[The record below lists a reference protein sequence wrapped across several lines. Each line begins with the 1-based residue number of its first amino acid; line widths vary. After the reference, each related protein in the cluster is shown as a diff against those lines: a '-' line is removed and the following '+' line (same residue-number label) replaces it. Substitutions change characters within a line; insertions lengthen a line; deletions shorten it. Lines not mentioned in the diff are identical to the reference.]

1 MRKVGLSL
9 LMISALIFSAPVSQA
24 GLNAQVNLDNPRAVP
39 IFGQGSPS
47 EVSLTAGWSG
57 FLYSPRIVFSA
68 AHSHYRFDNNGNR
81 ILQEPSYI
89 TVGKPNSS
97 AKSAEGR
104 AKVIKTFVG
113 DYKKSS
119 TGWTLNDFIVLV
131 LDRDLATISPAKL
144 MTAEIEAELVKARAE
159 IVFHG
164 YGEYRDRC
172 DPGQKNPCAEDRNNP
187 NKSPSEFPR
196 IMRSNL
202 APKSDFPWLQGQ
214 GLIELANE
222 TLLTN
227 LSTCP
232 GDSGSGATAIYKGE
246 VFYVGQGISAGMNF
260 YACGATNAP
269 ANEKHPREMG
279 FISPIF
285 KHLDLLKEAEAFVAK
300 QEAEAKA
307 GAELKAKQ
315 EAEAKAGAELKA
327 KQEAEAKAGAE
338 LKAKQEAEAKA
349 AALKKTTIT
358 CLKGKLVKK
367 VTAIK
372 PVCPKGYKKK

>member
-1 MRKVGLSL
+1 MRKVALAVL
-9 LMISALIFSAPVSQA
+9 AISALVFSSTPAAKA
-24 GLNAQVNLDNPRAVP
+24 GLNAPVNLDNPRAVP
-39 IFGQGSPS
+39 IFGQQGPT
-47 EVSLTAGWSG
+47 EVNLMAGWSG

-68 AHSHYRFDNNGNR
+68 AHSHYRFDNNGDR
-81 ILQEPSYI
+81 ILIEPKYI

-97 AKSAEGR
+97 TKNSEGG

-144 MTAEIEAELVKARAE
+144 ITAEIEAELVKARAE
-159 IVFHG
+159 VVFHG

-187 NKSPSEFPR
+187 TKSPSELPR

-202 APKSDFPWLQGQ
+202 APKSDFSWLQGQ

-227 LSTCP
+227 LSSCP
-232 GDSGSGATAIYKGE
+232 GDSGSGMTTTYKGE
-246 VFYVGQGISAGMNF
+246 VFYVGQGISTGMNF

-279 FISPIF
+279 FISPVF
-285 KHLDLLKEAEAFVAK
+285 KHLDLIKQAENFVAQQATSK
-300 QEAEAKA
+300 NSSTSKPASS
-307 GAELKAKQ
+307 
-315 EAEAKAGAELKA
+315 
-327 KQEAEAKAGAE
+327 
-338 LKAKQEAEAKA
+338 
-349 AALKKTTIT
+349 IT
-358 CLKGKLVKK
+358 CVKGTMTKK
-367 VTAIK
+367 VSGSNAK
-372 PVCPKGYKKK
+372 CPKGYKKK

>member
-1 MRKVGLSL
+1 MRKVALAL
-9 LMISALIFSAPVSQA
+9 LVMSALILSSAPVSQA
-24 GLNAQVNLDNPRAVP
+24 GLNAPVDLENPRAVP
-39 IFGQGSPS
+39 IFGQQGPS
-47 EVSLTAGWSG
+47 EANLMAGWSG

-68 AHSHYRFDNNGNR
+68 AHAHYQFDNNGNR
-81 ILQEPSYI
+81 VLIEPKYV

-97 AKSAEGR
+97 TKDTEGR

-119 TGWTLNDFIVLV
+119 TGWKLNDFIVLV
-131 LDRDLATISPAKL
+131 LDKDLATISPAKL

-187 NKSPSEFPR
+187 NKSPSELPR

-232 GDSGSGATAIYKGE
+232 GDSGSGTTATYNGE
-246 VFYVGQGISAGMNF
+246 VFYVGQGISTGMNF
-260 YACGATNAP
+260 YACGATNTP

-279 FISPIF
+279 FISPVF
-285 KHLDLLKEAEAFVAK
+285 KHLDLIKQAEDFLAK
-300 QEAEAKA
+300 QVTAQSSPTSKPA
-307 GAELKAKQ
+307 GS
-315 EAEAKAGAELKA
+315 
-327 KQEAEAKAGAE
+327 
-338 LKAKQEAEAKA
+338 
-349 AALKKTTIT
+349 IT
-358 CLKGKLVKK
+358 CVKGKLTKK
-367 VTAIK
+367 VSGPNAK
-372 PVCPKGYKKK
+372 CPKGYKKK

>member
-1 MRKVGLSL
+1 
-9 LMISALIFSAPVSQA
+9 
-24 GLNAQVNLDNPRAVP
+24 
-39 IFGQGSPS
+39 
-47 EVSLTAGWSG
+47 
-57 FLYSPRIVFSA
+57 
-68 AHSHYRFDNNGNR
+68 
-81 ILQEPSYI
+81 LQEPSYI

-97 AKSAEGR
+97 AKDAEGR

-113 DYKKSS
+113 DYRKSS
-119 TGWTLNDFIVLV
+119 TGWKLNDFIVLV
-131 LDRDLATISPAKL
+131 LDRDLATVSPAKL

-172 DPGQKNPCAEDRNNP
+172 DPGQKNPCAEDRKNP
-187 NKSPSEFPR
+187 NKSPSDLPR

-232 GDSGSGATAIYKGE
+232 GDSGSGTTATYKGE
-246 VFYVGQGISAGMNF
+246 VFYVGQGISTGMNF

-279 FISPIF
+279 FISPVF
-285 KHLDLLKEAEAFVAK
+285 KHLDLIKQAEDFLAK
-300 QEAEAKA
+300 QEAASKPTA
-307 GAELKAKQ
+307 V
-315 EAEAKAGAELKA
+315 
-327 KQEAEAKAGAE
+327 
-338 LKAKQEAEAKA
+338 
-349 AALKKTTIT
+349 KKTTIT
-358 CLKGKLVKK
+358 CIKGKLTKK
-367 VTAIK
+367 VTAVK
-372 PVCPKGYKKK
+372 PICPKGYKKK

>member
-1 MRKVGLSL
+1 MRKVALAL
-9 LMISALIFSAPVSQA
+9 LVMSALIFSSTPVAEA
-24 GLNAQVNLDNPRAVP
+24 GLNAPVNLENPRAVP
-39 IFGQGSPS
+39 IFGQQSPS

-68 AHSHYRFDNNGNR
+68 AHAHYRFDSNGKR
-81 ILQEPSYI
+81 ILQEPKYI

-97 AKSAEGR
+97 AKSADGR

-187 NKSPSEFPR
+187 NKSPSELPR

-214 GLIELANE
+214 QLTDVAKE

-227 LSTCP
+227 LSSCP
-232 GDSGSGATAIYKGE
+232 GDSGSGMTTTYKGK
-246 VFYVGQGISAGMNF
+246 VIYVGQAFSSGMNF
-260 YACGATNAP
+260 YACGASNAP
-269 ANEKHPREMG
+269 ANEKHPRELAV
-279 FISPIF
+279 FSPIY
-285 KHLDLLKEAEAFVAK
+285 KHLDLIKQAEDFVA
-300 QEAEAKA
+300 QQVVA
-307 GAELKAKQ
+307 GKS
-315 EAEAKAGAELKA
+315 
-327 KQEAEAKAGAE
+327 
-338 LKAKQEAEAKA
+338 
-349 AALKKTTIT
+349 TIQ
-358 CLKGKLVKK
+358 CIKGKVVKK

>member
-1 MRKVGLSL
+1 MRKVALAL
-9 LMISALIFSAPVSQA
+9 VAISALIFSSTPVSQA
-24 GLNAQVNLDNPRAVP
+24 GLNAPVNLDNPRAVP
-39 IFGQGSPS
+39 IFGQQGPS
-47 EVSLTAGWSG
+47 EVNLMAGWSG

-68 AHSHYRFDNNGNR
+68 AHSHYRFDNNGDR
-81 ILQEPSYI
+81 ILIEPKFI

-97 AKSAEGR
+97 TKDAEGR

-131 LDRDLATISPAKL
+131 LDRDLASISPAKL

-159 IVFHG
+159 VAWHG

-172 DPGQKNPCAEDRNNP
+172 APGQKNPCPEDRNNP
-187 NKSPSEFPR
+187 NKSPSELPR
-196 IMRSNL
+196 INKSNL

-227 LSTCP
+227 LSGCP
-232 GDSGSGATAIYKGE
+232 GDSGGGLTTTYKGE
-246 VFYVGQGISAGMNF
+246 VLYVGQGISTGMNF

-279 FISPIF
+279 FISPVF
-285 KHLDLLKEAEAFVAK
+285 KHLDLIKQAEDFVTQQVAVIK
-300 QEAEAKA
+300 SSTSKP
-307 GAELKAKQ
+307 
-315 EAEAKAGAELKA
+315 
-327 KQEAEAKAGAE
+327 
-338 LKAKQEAEAKA
+338 
-349 AALKKTTIT
+349 TTSIN
-358 CLKGKLVKK
+358 CVKGKLTKK
-367 VTAIK
+367 VTGPNAK
-372 PVCPKGYKKK
+372 CPKGFKKK

>member
-1 MRKVGLSL
+1 MRKVALAL
-9 LMISALIFSAPVSQA
+9 LVMSALIFSSTPVAEA
-24 GLNAQVNLDNPRAVP
+24 GLNAPVNLDNPRAVP
-39 IFGQGSPS
+39 IFGQQSPS

-68 AHSHYRFDNNGNR
+68 AHAHYRFDNNGKR
-81 ILQEPSYI
+81 ILQEPKYI

-172 DPGQKNPCAEDRNNP
+172 DPGQKNPCAEDRNNL
-187 NKSPSEFPR
+187 NKSPSELPR

-232 GDSGSGATAIYKGE
+232 GDSGSGTTTTYNGE
-246 VFYVGQGISAGMNF
+246 EFYVGQGISTGMNF

-285 KHLDLLKEAEAFVAK
+285 KHLDLIKQAEDFVAK
-300 QEAEAKA
+300 QVTAKKSA
-307 GAELKAKQ
+307 TSKPA
-315 EAEAKAGAELKA
+315 
-327 KQEAEAKAGAE
+327 
-338 LKAKQEAEAKA
+338 
-349 AALKKTTIT
+349 TSIT
-358 CLKGKLVKK
+358 CVKGTLTKK
-367 VTAIK
+367 VSGPNAN
-372 PVCPKGYKKK
+372 CPKGYKKK

>member
-1 MRKVGLSL
+1 MRKVALSL
-9 LMISALIFSAPVSQA
+9 LMMSALIFSSTPVSQA
-24 GLNAQVNLDNPRAVP
+24 GLNAPVNLENPRAVP
-39 IFGQGSPS
+39 IFGQGGPS

-68 AHSHYRFDNNGNR
+68 AHSHYRFDSNGKR

-97 AKSAEGR
+97 AKNAEGR

-131 LDRDLATISPAKL
+131 LDRDLATVSPAKL

-159 IVFHG
+159 VLWHG

-172 DPGQKNPCAEDRNNP
+172 EPGQKNPCPEDRNNP
-187 NKSPSEFPR
+187 NKSPSELPR
-196 IMRSNL
+196 INKSNL

-214 GLIELANE
+214 QLTELANE

-227 LSTCP
+227 LSGCP
-232 GDSGSGATAIYKGE
+232 GDSGGGLITTYKGE
-246 VFYVGQGISAGMNF
+246 VFYVGQGISTGMNF

-269 ANEKHPREMG
+269 ANEKHPRELG
-279 FISPIF
+279 FISPVF
-285 KHLDLLKEAEAFVAK
+285 KHLDLIKQAEAFLAQQIPAK
-300 QEAEAKA
+300 KPASS
-307 GAELKAKQ
+307 
-315 EAEAKAGAELKA
+315 
-327 KQEAEAKAGAE
+327 
-338 LKAKQEAEAKA
+338 
-349 AALKKTTIT
+349 IT
-358 CLKGKLVKK
+358 CVKGKLTKK
-367 VTAIK
+367 LSGPNAK
-372 PVCPKGYKKK
+372 CPKGYTKK

>member
-1 MRKVGLSL
+1 MRKVALAL
-9 LMISALIFSAPVSQA
+9 LMISALIFSPAPLSQA
-24 GLNAQVNLDNPRAVP
+24 GLNAPVNLENPRAVP
-39 IFGQGSPS
+39 IFGQGGPS

-81 ILQEPSYI
+81 ILQEPSFI

-97 AKSAEGR
+97 AKNVEGR

-131 LDRDLATISPAKL
+131 LDRDLATVAPAKL
-144 MTAEIEAELVKARAE
+144 MTAEIEAELVKGRAE

-187 NKSPSEFPR
+187 NKSPSDLPR
-196 IMRSNL
+196 IMKSNL

-232 GDSGSGATAIYKGE
+232 GDSGSGTTATYKGE
-246 VFYVGQGISAGMNF
+246 VFYVGQGISTGMNF
-260 YACGATNAP
+260 YACGATNAL

-279 FISPIF
+279 FISPVY
-285 KHLDLLKEAEAFVAK
+285 KHLDLIKQAEDFVA
-300 QEAEAKA
+300 QQVTAKKSPTSKPVA
-307 GAELKAKQ
+307 S
-315 EAEAKAGAELKA
+315 
-327 KQEAEAKAGAE
+327 
-338 LKAKQEAEAKA
+338 
-349 AALKKTTIT
+349 IT
-358 CLKGKLVKK
+358 CVKGKVTKK
-367 VTAIK
+367 FAGPNAK
-372 PVCPKGYKKK
+372 CPTGYKKK

>member
-1 MRKVGLSL
+1 MRKVALSL
-9 LMISALIFSAPVSQA
+9 LAISALIFSSTPIAQA
-24 GLNAQVNLDNPRAVP
+24 GLNAPINLDNPRAVP
-39 IFGQGSPS
+39 IFGQQEPS
-47 EVSLTAGWSG
+47 QVNLMAGWSG

-68 AHSHYRFDNNGNR
+68 AHAHYRFDNNGDR
-81 ILQEPSYI
+81 ILIAPKFI

-97 AKSAEGR
+97 TKDAEGR

-131 LDRDLATISPAKL
+131 LDRDLASISPAKL

-164 YGEYRDRC
+164 YGEYQDRC
-172 DPGQKNPCAEDRNNP
+172 DPGQKNPCPEDRNNP
-187 NKSPSEFPR
+187 NKSPSELPR

-232 GDSGSGATAIYKGE
+232 GDSGSGTTTTYKGE
-246 VFYVGQGISAGMNF
+246 VFYVGQGISTGMNF
-260 YACGATNAP
+260 YACGATNTP

-279 FISPIF
+279 YISPVF
-285 KHLDLLKEAEAFVAK
+285 KHLDLIKQAEDFVAQQVTGEK
-300 QEAEAKA
+300 SATSKSASS
-307 GAELKAKQ
+307 
-315 EAEAKAGAELKA
+315 
-327 KQEAEAKAGAE
+327 
-338 LKAKQEAEAKA
+338 
-349 AALKKTTIT
+349 IN
-358 CLKGKLVKK
+358 CVKGKLTKK
-367 VTAIK
+367 VTGPNAK
-372 PVCPKGYKKK
+372 CPKGFKKK

>member
-1 MRKVGLSL
+1 MRKVALAL
-9 LMISALIFSAPVSQA
+9 LMMSALIFSSTPASQA
-24 GLNAQVNLDNPRAVP
+24 GLNAPVNLDNPRAVP
-39 IFGQGSPS
+39 IFGQESPS
-47 EVSLTAGWSG
+47 QVNLMAGWSG

-68 AHSHYRFDNNGNR
+68 AHTHYSFDNNGNR
-81 ILQEPSYI
+81 ILQEHPYI

-97 AKSAEGR
+97 AKDAEGR

-131 LDRDLATISPAKL
+131 LDRDLATVSPAKL

-187 NKSPSEFPR
+187 NKSPSDLPR

-232 GDSGSGATAIYKGE
+232 GDSGSGTTATYKGE
-246 VFYVGQGISAGMNF
+246 VFYVGQGISTGMNF

-279 FISPIF
+279 FISPVF
-285 KHLDLLKEAEAFVAK
+285 KHLDLIKQAEDFLAK
-300 QEAEAKA
+300 QEAASKP
-307 GAELKAKQ
+307 
-315 EAEAKAGAELKA
+315 
-327 KQEAEAKAGAE
+327 
-338 LKAKQEAEAKA
+338 A
-349 AALKKTTIT
+349 AVKKTTIT
-358 CLKGKLVKK
+358 CVKGKLVTK

-372 PVCPKGYKKK
+372 PTCPKGYKKK

>member
-1 MRKVGLSL
+1 MRKVALSL
-9 LMISALIFSAPVSQA
+9 LAISALIFSSTPVAQA
-24 GLNAQVNLDNPRAVP
+24 GLNAPINLDNPRAVP
-39 IFGQGSPS
+39 IFGQQEPS
-47 EVSLTAGWSG
+47 QVSLMAGWSG

-68 AHSHYRFDNNGNR
+68 AHAHYRFDNNGDR
-81 ILQEPSYI
+81 ILIEPKYI

-97 AKSAEGR
+97 TKDAEGR

-131 LDRDLATISPAKL
+131 LDRDLATVSPAKL

-159 IVFHG
+159 VAWHG

-172 DPGQKNPCAEDRNNP
+172 DPGQKNPCPEDRNNP
-187 NKSPSEFPR
+187 NKSTSELPR

-232 GDSGSGATAIYKGE
+232 GDSGSGTTATYKGE
-246 VFYVGQGISAGMNF
+246 VFYVGQGISTGMNF
-260 YACGATNAP
+260 YACGATNTP

-279 FISPIF
+279 YMSPVF
-285 KHLDLLKEAEAFVAK
+285 KHLDLIKQAEDFVTQQVAVIK
-300 QEAEAKA
+300 SSTSKP
-307 GAELKAKQ
+307 
-315 EAEAKAGAELKA
+315 
-327 KQEAEAKAGAE
+327 
-338 LKAKQEAEAKA
+338 
-349 AALKKTTIT
+349 TTSIT
-358 CLKGKLVKK
+358 CVKGNLTKK
-367 VTAIK
+367 VTGPNAK
-372 PVCPKGYKKK
+372 CPKGFKKK